1 MFVCSC
7 CILGFIKQT
16 LTAVHTQTFGGWGM
30 SVLLELEQ
38 QLSNEV
44 PKGGHFQ
51 LWRVCIN

>member
-30 SVLLELEQ
+30 SALSELEQ